1 MKQVIL
7 TVILSLTLTALVGQ
21 APYPV
26 FSYRNAKDTA
36 AYLRAV
42 DEYTSREYIHALK
55 TLRKLT
61 KRYAHD
67 AAIHRLRAL
76 CLEELGQFDE
86 ARHAVGMAMAE
97 SPEAYGLFTERARL
111 WFKDRNYRAQ
121 AADLC
126 AYLVYEPDC
135 IAVVYNYLHALRE
148 LNENQLGIAFLTSF
162 PNKDAGLHNLLG
174 HFYIQAERYDSAIN
188 TMERNVSMYPN
199 YEPAYEGLTIACY
212 FAGQHEKA
220 LATADKL
227 IALNNRHAYA
237 FALKAWIY
245 DDMGHDF
252 EAQQYYDLAEN
263 MGYVFEPD
271 PRF

>member
-1 MKQVIL
+1 MNQVIL
-7 TVILSLTLTALVGQ
+7 TMLFYLSLTALVGQ
-21 APYPV
+21 TPYPV
-26 FSYRNAKDTA
+26 FEYRNAKDTT

-42 DEYTSREYIHALK
+42 DEYTSKEYVHALK

-76 CLEELGQFDE
+76 CLEELGQFNE

-111 WFKDRNYRAQ
+111 WFREQNYRAQ

-126 AYLVYEPDC
+126 AYLVYDPKC
-135 IAVVYNYLHALRE
+135 IAVIYKYLHALRE
-148 LNENQLGIAFLTSF
+148 LNQNQSGIAFLTSF
-162 PNKDAGLHNLLG
+162 PDKDAGLYNLLG
-174 HFYIQAERYDSAIN
+174 HFYIQAEQYDSAIA
-188 TMERNVSMYPN
+188 TMEQTLSMYPN
-199 YEPAYEGLTIACY
+199 YEPAYEGLTMACY

-227 IALNNRHAYA
+227 IALNSRHAYA

-245 DDMGHDF
+245 DGMGLEF

-271 PRF
+271 TRF